1 MRKVLVVE
9 ADPGLS
15 FLVCETVREAGHE
28 PVPAGPELAPRL
40 AADLP
45 ASLIVA
51 SLTSA
56 AYEQA
61 PLYKALKAD
70 PRTKDIPLLL
80 CTGRGEYTV
89 KRRLGERPPHV
100 LFKPYTVDQL
110 TAAVK
115 ELLP

>member
-1 MRKVLVVE
+1 MSKVLVVE
-9 ADPGLS
+9 TDPGLS
-15 FLVCETVREAGHE
+15 FIVCETLREAGHE
-28 PVPAGPELAPRL
+28 PVPSGPELAPKL
-40 AADLP
+40 AAELP
-45 ASLIVA
+45 AALIVA

-61 PLYKALKAD
+61 PLYQALKGD

-100 LFKPYTVDQL
+100 LFKPYTVEQL
-110 TAAVK
+110 SDAVRQA
-115 ELLP
+115 LP

>member
-1 MRKVLVVE
+1 
-9 ADPGLS
+9 
-15 FLVCETVREAGHE
+15 VREAGHE
-28 PVPAGPELAPRL
+28 PVPSGPELAPKF
-40 AADLP
+40 AAELP
-45 ASLIVA
+45 AALVIA

-61 PLYKALKAD
+61 PLYRALKAD
-70 PRTKDIPLLL
+70 PRTKDLPLLL

-100 LFKPYTVDQL
+100 LFKPYTMDQL